1 MTLKNLSEFQVR
13 FLQGMAD
20 RTRLRTIKALTER
33 EKTVTQLVTELGS
46 SQANISGHLRT
57 LKESGILKSR
67 QEGKYVF
74 YSLRDETIDEF
85 LSYMEEMLFNL
96 RQKAIMEGT

>member
-1 MTLKNLSEFQVR
+1 MTLKNMSEYQVQ
-13 FLQGMAD
+13 FLQGLAD
-20 RTRLRTIKALTER
+20 RTRLRIINALKEH
-33 EKTVTQLVTELGS
+33 EKTVTQLVAELGS

-67 QEGKYVF
+67 QKGKYVF
-74 YSLRDETIDEF
+74 YSLRDEAINEF

-96 RQKAIMEGT
+96 RQKAIMEGI

>member
-1 MTLKNLSEFQVR
+1 LTLKNISEYQVQ
-13 FLQGMAD
+13 FLQGLAD
-20 RTRLRTIKALTER
+20 RTRLRIINALKEQ
-33 EKTVTQLVTELGS
+33 EKTVTQLVAELGS

-67 QEGKYVF
+67 QKGKYVF
-74 YSLRDETIDEF
+74 YSLRDEAINEF

-96 RQKAIMEGT
+96 RQKAIMEGI

>member
-1 MTLKNLSEFQVR
+1 MTLKNLTEFQVR

-20 RTRLRTIKALTER
+20 STRLRIIKALSEH
-33 EKTVTQLVTELGS
+33 EKTVTQLVKELGG

-57 LKESGILKSR
+57 LRESGILKSR

-74 YSLRDETIDEF
+74 YSLRDEAINEF
-85 LSYMEEMLFNL
+85 LNYMEEMLFNL
-96 RQKAIMEGT
+96 RQKAILEGI

>member
-1 MTLKNLSEFQVR
+1 MTLKNISEYQVQ
-13 FLQGMAD
+13 FLQGLAD
-20 RTRLRTIKALTER
+20 RTRLRIINALKEQ
-33 EKTVTQLVTELGS
+33 EKTVTQLVAELGS

-67 QEGKYVF
+67 QKGKYVF
-74 YSLRDETIDEF
+74 YSLRDEAINEF

-96 RQKAIMEGT
+96 RQKAIMEGI